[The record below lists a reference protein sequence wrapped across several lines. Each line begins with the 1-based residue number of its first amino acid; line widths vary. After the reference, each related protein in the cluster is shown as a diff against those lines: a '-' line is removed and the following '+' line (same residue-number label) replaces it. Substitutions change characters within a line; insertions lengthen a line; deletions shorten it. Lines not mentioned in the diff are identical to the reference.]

1 MLGVESESR
10 IDQVRILLSEVSL
23 SERELVISELTDR
36 THRTLC
42 DIFQS
47 VKEVIHFRPF
57 KGIQYEA
64 IRHTLISSCCS
75 PQIDLKSL
83 AKALGL
89 YGNRNYLS

>member
-1 MLGVESESR
+1 MSVESESR
-10 IDQVRILLSEVSL
+10 IDEVRILLSEMSQ
-23 SERELVISELTDR
+23 SERELIISELTVGM
-36 THRTLC
+36 HRTLC

-89 YGNRNYLS
+89 